1 MDTLFSSADM
11 ALGYA
16 KSRPAVHPHVMSRI
30 MSHLNIQTPVHRALD
45 VGCGA
50 GLSTRVLEGIAQQCY
65 GIDPVEAMVKSA
77 PQVAPHASFAVAA
90 AEFLPFSA
98 SSIHLITA
106 AGSLNYTNLDLF
118 FPEAIRVLAPGCM
131 LVVYDFS
138 QGRSFKNEDTLDI
151 WFNEFRQ
158 RYPAPP
164 NGALALNPDKLQ
176 LLDSGFQTE
185 GSELFQVG
193 LTMAKQAYVDYMM
206 TETNVAYAIA
216 NGATLDQV
224 TTWCNAS
231 LEPVFAGNAQEVLF
245 NGYIVYLQKP

>member
-11 ALGYA
+11 AQGYA

-30 MSHLNIQTPVHRALD
+30 VSHLNIQTPVHRALD

-90 AEFLPFSA
+90 AEVLPFSS

-106 AGSLNYTNLDLF
+106 AGSLNYANLDLF
-118 FPEAIRVLAPGCM
+118 VPEAIRVLAPGCM

-138 QGRSFKNEDTLDI
+138 QGKSFRNSDVLLT

-164 NGALALNPDKLQ
+164 NGALTLNPDLIQ
-176 LLDSGFQTE
+176 SLDSGFQTE
-185 GSELFQVG
+185 GDELFQVG
-193 LTMAKQAYVDYMM
+193 LTLSKEAYVDYMM

-216 NGATLDQV
+216 NGASLDQV

-231 LEPVFAGNAQEVLF
+231 LEPVFAGSAQEVLF

>member
-30 MSHLNIQTPVHRALD
+30 VSHLNIQTAVHRALD

-90 AEFLPFSA
+90 AELLPFPS
-98 SSIHLITA
+98 SSINLITA

-118 FPEAIRVLAPGCM
+118 FPEAIRVLAPHSM
-131 LVVYDFS
+131 LVVNDFS
-138 QGRSFKNEDTLDI
+138 QGKSFRSSDVLLT
-151 WFNEFRQ
+151 WFNEFRL

-164 NGALALNPDKLQ
+164 SGALALNPDVLQ
-176 LLDSGFQTE
+176 SLDSGFQTE
-185 GSELFQVG
+185 GHELFQVG
-193 LTMAKQAYVDYMM
+193 LTLSKQAYLDYMM

-216 NGATLDQV
+216 NGATLDQI
-224 TTWCNAS
+224 TAWCNAS